1 MIPPFD
7 HNDVLPPYLGDNP
20 AIGGALSPYR
30 TDIME
35 FCNRFATSRERIEI
49 LKGFVQFRLDCIRF
63 GVRYGFQWIDGS
75 FIEDIEKSDKRAPRD
90 IDVVTFVFQ
99 LTNVQQQVISRQFLP
114 FVNPKASKKVYNVD
128 HYPVVADGNPLATIN
143 MVKYWNQL
151 FGHDRKGVWKGMVEI
166 PLCADG
172 QADTEALNYLNNDA
186 LSNLKTL

>member
-30 TDIME
+30 TDIVE
-35 FCNRFATSRERIEI
+35 FCKRFATSRERIEI

-75 FIEDIEKSDKRAPRD
+75 FIEDIEKSGKRSPND
-90 IDVVTFVFQ
+90 IDVVSFIFN
-99 LTNVQQQVISRQFLP
+99 LTRSQKQIIANQFKA
-114 FVNPKASKKVYNVD
+114 FVNPPLCKQSYRVD
-128 HYPVVADGNPLATIN
+128 HYLVEADSNPVTTIG

-151 FGHDRKGVWKGMVEI
+151 FGHNRKGVWKGMVEI
-166 PLCADG
+166 PLCADE

-186 LSNLKTL
+186 LSNL